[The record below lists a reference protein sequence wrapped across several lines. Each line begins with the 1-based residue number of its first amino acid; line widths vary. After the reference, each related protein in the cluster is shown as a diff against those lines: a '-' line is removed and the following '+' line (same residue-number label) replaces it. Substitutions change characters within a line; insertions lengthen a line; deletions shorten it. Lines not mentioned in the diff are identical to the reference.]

1 MADDQ
6 PAGAAALLIIDMI
19 NRLDFAGGE
28 GLHAAAEAAGDRIL
42 TLRDQASAAGV
53 PVIYVND
60 NHGDWHEDRA
70 AIVAKATEED
80 CPGRDLARRLAPRDE
95 DYFVM
100 KPQFSGFYTTTLP
113 AILPRLGVRRLVL
126 TGIAA
131 DICVLFTAADAHMR
145 EYELWVPADAVASE
159 DEQRTD
165 WALDI
170 MAKSMKADTRPT
182 RERQLADWLAEA

>member
-1 MADDQ
+1 MADP

-28 GLHAAAEAAGDRIL
+28 ALRPIAEAAGDRIL
-42 TLRDQASAAGV
+42 HLREQATAAGV

-70 AIVAKATEED
+70 AIVAKATEEA
-80 CPGRDLARRLAPRDE
+80 CTGRDLARRLAPRPE

-100 KPQFSGFYTTTLP
+100 KPQFSGFYNTNLP
-113 AILPRLGVRRLVL
+113 AILPRVGVSRLVL

-145 EYELWVPADAVASE
+145 EYDLWVPADAVASE
-159 DEQRTD
+159 DPQRTA

-170 MAKSMKADTRPT
+170 MTRSMGADTRAT
-182 RERQLADWLAEA
+182 TERQLADWLDEA

>member
-1 MADDQ
+1 MADDN
-6 PAGAAALLIIDMI
+6 PGAAALLIIDMI
-19 NRLDFAGGE
+19 NRLDFDGGDA
-28 GLHAAAEAAGDRIL
+28 LLRAAEAAGERIL
-42 TLRDQASAAGV
+42 DLRDQASAAGV

-70 AIVAKATEED
+70 AIVAKATMED
-80 CPGRDLARRLAPRDE
+80 CPGRALSQRLAPRDE
-95 DYFVM
+95 DFFVM

-145 EYELWVPADAVASE
+145 EYDLWVPADAVGGE
-159 DEQRTD
+159 DPQRTG
-165 WALDI
+165 WALDT

-182 RERQLADWLAEA
+182 TERRLEDWLAKG

>member
-1 MADDQ
+1 MANQD
-6 PAGAAALLIIDMI
+6 PAGATALIIVDMM
-19 NRLDFAGGE
+19 NRLDFGGGE
-28 GLHAAAEAAGDRIL
+28 QLREAAERAGDAIL
-42 TLRDQASAAGV
+42 ALRDQATAAGV

-70 AIVAKATEED
+70 AIVAKATEEPS
-80 CPGRDLARRLAPRDE
+80 PGQALSQRLAPRDE

-100 KPQFSGFYTTTLP
+100 KPQFSGFYNTNLP

-126 TGIAA
+126 TGIAT

-145 EYELWVPADAVASE
+145 EYDLWVPADAVGAE
-159 DEQRTD
+159 DEQRTG

-182 RERQLADWLAEA
+182 TERSLADWIAQA